1 VVVLEE
7 RMRVLES
14 RMDKVEVKVDD
25 MREDVKDIKKS
36 QEKFLYWFVGLLG
49 TSILTLGAAVI
60 TLLRG

>member
-1 VVVLEE
+1 MEE